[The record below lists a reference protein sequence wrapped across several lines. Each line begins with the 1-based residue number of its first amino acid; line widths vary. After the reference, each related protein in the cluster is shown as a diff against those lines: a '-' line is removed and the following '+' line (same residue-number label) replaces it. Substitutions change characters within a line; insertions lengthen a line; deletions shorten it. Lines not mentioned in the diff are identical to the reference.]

1 MKNTPTQ
8 TEIAAELGISKAALS
23 KLKKQGMPVHSADA
37 ARNWR
42 SRNLHP
48 GRIRNDPG
56 PSPRTLIER
65 AEALIPL
72 GLEALRAG
80 RFELVADELRR
91 ALRAVPFAHRDELR
105 FAVDLFDALI
115 GPAAL
120 RELCPPQHG
129 GIAPVEP
136 AEGGADPVTFDIGG
150 VFYNPGEIMYALAC
164 GELRMLP
171 GAP

>member
-23 KLKKQGMPVHSADA
+23 KLMKQGMPVHSADA
-37 ARNWR
+37 ARDWR

-129 GIAPVEP
+129 GITPVGP
-136 AEGGADPVTFDIGG
+136 AEGGGADPVTFDIGG
-150 VFYNPGEIMYALAC
+150 VSYNPGEIMYALAC

-171 GAP
+171 AP